1 MPRRS
6 SPVWGDRVHL
16 GLEGRIAIVNGASQG
31 IGLAIARTLA
41 EEGARVVATARRAP
55 ALEEAVRGVAAET
68 GGEVA
73 AVQGDVRRAEDCL
86 RIVDETVRRFGGV
99 DILVNNDGA
108 PPLGSFT
115 ELDDHAWSQAVDR
128 NLMSVVRCI
137 RTAAPHLRA
146 RGAGSVVNIT
156 ALSAIEPIPG
166 FGLSVATWAGVI
178 GLAKTLSR
186 ELAPEITVNTLCPGL
201 IDTPRLRTVAAQS
214 EEAMSELAC
223 GIPLGHVGRP
233 EDVASVVAFLV
244 SPRGRYVTGTTIPV
258 DGGLHRGL
266 L

>member
-1 MPRRS
+1 M
-6 SPVWGDRVHL
+6 DL

-31 IGLAIARTLA
+31 IGFAIARTLV

-55 ALEEAVRGVAAET
+55 ALEDAVGGIAAET
-68 GGEVA
+68 RGEVV

-86 RIVDETVRRFGGV
+86 RIVDETVGRFGGV

-115 ELDDHAWSQAVDR
+115 DFDDHAWSRAVDQ

-137 RTAAPHLRA
+137 RAAAPHMKA

-178 GLAKTLSR
+178 GLAKTLAR
-186 ELAPEITVNTLCPGL
+186 ELAPEITINTLCPGL
-201 IDTPRLRTVAAQS
+201 IDTPRLRLVAAQS
-214 EEAMSELAC
+214 EEAMGELVRD
-223 GIPLGHVGRP
+223 IPLGHVGRP
-233 EDVASVVAFLV
+233 EDVASLVAFLV

-258 DGGLHRGL
+258 DGGLHRAL